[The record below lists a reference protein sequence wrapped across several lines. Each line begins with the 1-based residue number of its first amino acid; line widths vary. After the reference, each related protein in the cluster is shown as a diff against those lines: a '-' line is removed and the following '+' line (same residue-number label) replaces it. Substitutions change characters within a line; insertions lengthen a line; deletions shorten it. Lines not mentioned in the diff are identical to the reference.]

1 MKTAATIYSGIGSS
15 CFGYN
20 VKQYPDAFKDV
31 YQSLVLILFIPAP
44 LNPQHIKKIKRNLF
58 PELFSLDYGF
68 LHSIVTSGQ
77 GYNLA
82 FGIAPDFH
90 AFEFHLPVFMYH
102 RAYRY

>member
-44 LNPQHIKKIKRNLF
+44 PNPQHIKKIKRNLF
-58 PELFSLDYGF
+58 PELPSLDYGL
-68 LHSIVTSGQ
+68 LHLVITSGQ
-77 GYNLA
+77 GYD
-82 FGIAPDFH
+82 FTFDVTPDFH
-90 AFEFHLPVFMYH
+90 AFEPYLPVFM
-102 RAYRY
+102 